1 MVFTRS
7 IYERSLPRKRR
18 TSLSLL
24 LISPGPI
31 SHVRKNPGL
40 LSQEN
45 EAHHTQPILLLTAS
59 MPSLPI
65 FQEILFFV
73 VMPAMIVNMIQPP
86 TTGKIF

>member
-1 MVFTRS
+1 MDVVVA
-7 IYERSLPRKRR
+7 IA
-18 TSLSLL
+18 
-24 LISPGPI
+24 ISPGPI

-40 LSQEN
+40 LSQRN
-45 EAHHTQPILLLTAS
+45 EAHHTQPILLSPTS

-73 VMPAMIVNMIQPP
+73 VMPATIVNMIQPP